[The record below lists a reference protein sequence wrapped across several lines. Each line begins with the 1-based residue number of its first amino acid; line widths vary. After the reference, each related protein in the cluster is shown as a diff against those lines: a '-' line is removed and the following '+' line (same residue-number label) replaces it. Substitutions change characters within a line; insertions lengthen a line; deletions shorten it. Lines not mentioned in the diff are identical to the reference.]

1 MRRRI
6 NKKVATE
13 IPTIPPIP
21 PILSSNV
28 LARPPAT
35 ATTEGRGGIDGIAE
49 AAFGDNEE
57 EYVCI
62 DVYSDVSIIWLEG
75 LLEAEEV
82 KEPLDEGVAVVEIVE
97 KLVLVDDIVV
107 DDVNVDVTVDDSEI
121 IFVKSWVKVVKGD
134 VPTVKVGTEEDV
146 EVPLPENV

>member
-62 DVYSDVSIIWLEG
+62 DVYSDVSII
-75 LLEAEEV
+75 
-82 KEPLDEGVAVVEIVE
+82 
-97 KLVLVDDIVV
+97 
-107 DDVNVDVTVDDSEI
+107 
-121 IFVKSWVKVVKGD
+121 
-134 VPTVKVGTEEDV
+134 
-146 EVPLPENV
+146 